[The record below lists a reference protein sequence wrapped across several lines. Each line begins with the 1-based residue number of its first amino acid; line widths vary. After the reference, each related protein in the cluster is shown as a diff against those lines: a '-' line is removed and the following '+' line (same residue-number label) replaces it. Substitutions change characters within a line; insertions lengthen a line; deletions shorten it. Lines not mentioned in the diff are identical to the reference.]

1 MNERNHDTLPQS
13 AGVSALVRRIVF
25 KLDAELRFNGHAGLS
40 NAERAGLFYL
50 ADASAILDRIATLP
64 GMAQHE
70 ERARRDLLELYDVF
84 DQTMPTS
91 NPPIPAGKVVIDSA
105 PKPEDFDAQQAERE
119 AAHHAQLDAFED
131 NAGADPALTLE
142 DDRREPEGPFACQV
156 FEDDLRGLER

>member
-13 AGVSALVRRIVF
+13 SGVSALVRRIVF

-50 ADASAILDRIATLP
+50 ADASSILDRIAILP

-70 ERARRDLLELYDVF
+70 DRARRDLLELFDVF

-91 NPPIPAGKVVIDSA
+91 VPPIPAGKVVIDCPA
-105 PKPEDFDAQQAERE
+105 RFDDGQPW
-119 AAHHAQLDAFED
+119 HAQR
-131 NAGADPALTLE
+131 ADLE
-142 DDRREPEGPFACQV
+142 DEQAVQS
-156 FEDDLRGLER
+156 